1 MLLQL
6 CCISAHR
13 ARERAHSRRRD
24 SRLSKLADTLALLR
38 CVAAGCC
45 RLVGCVV
52 FAVLTLR
59 DLLLCVLKKTD
70 REAEGMARLKAAVVR
85 LVGADAPKEQL
96 DVLATSLGD
105 EVDLAALLAC

>member
-1 MLLQL
+1 MLLTEQERKLTDAATTNCRNWLTRLL
-6 CCISAHR
+6 CCAV
-13 ARERAHSRRRD
+13 
-24 SRLSKLADTLALLR
+24 LL
-38 CVAAGCC
+38 C
-45 RLVGCVV
+45 RMVGCFV

-105 EVDLAALLAC
+105 EVDLAAVLAC